1 MVEAIAADDAAAAVM
16 AALLLFGELL
26 ALLVML
32 MLLLLTKGTLTFLTE
47 ESVLVELEE
56 EPLPPLPLNLAVAIL
71 LAGFD
76 LQNIREDRPG
86 SSRMKY
92 LCSNV
97 LSNPDTLRLTL
108 RNPHRFNLRMKLRK
122 MTLRKYLGRMTD
134 ENRATSCMANELPLG
149 SQLMMLA

>member
-1 MVEAIAADDAAAAVM
+1 MVEAVAADDATAVM
-16 AALLLFGELL
+16 AALLLFGDLL

-32 MLLLLTKGTLTFLTE
+32 MLLLLTKGTLTFLSE
-47 ESVLVELEE
+47 EAVLVELDDE
-56 EPLPPLPLNLAVAIL
+56 EPLPPLLLNLAVAIL

-97 LSNPDTLRLTL
+97 LSNPDTLRLML

-134 ENRATSCMANELPLG
+134 ENRATSCMANDLPLG

>member
-1 MVEAIAADDAAAAVM
+1 MEPAAADAAAVM

-26 ALLVML
+26 ALLLML
-32 MLLLLTKGTLTFLTE
+32 MLLPLTKGTLTFLTE
-47 ESVLVELEE
+47 ESVLVELDE
-56 EPLPPLPLNLAVAIL
+56 EPLLPPPLLLLLAVATL

-134 ENRATSCMANELPLG
+134 ENRATSCMANELPVG
-149 SQLMMLA
+149 SQLMMLV

>member
-1 MVEAIAADDAAAAVM
+1 MADAAAVM
-16 AALLLFGELL
+16 AALQLFGELL
-26 ALLVML
+26 ALP
-32 MLLLLTKGTLTFLTE
+32 MLLLLTKGTLTFLAE
-47 ESVLVELEE
+47 VSVLVEHDEAH
-56 EPLPPLPLNLAVAIL
+56 LPPLRLINLAAATL

-108 RNPHRFNLRMKLRK
+108 RNPHRFSLRMKLRN

-149 SQLMMLA
+149 SQLMMLV

>member
-1 MVEAIAADDAAAAVM
+1 MVEAGAADDAAAAVM

>member
-1 MVEAIAADDAAAAVM
+1 MEAGAADDAAAVM

>member
-1 MVEAIAADDAAAAVM
+1 MVEAGAADDAAAVM

-26 ALLVML
+26 ALFVML

-47 ESVLVELEE
+47 ESVLVELDE
-56 EPLPPLPLNLAVAIL
+56 EPLPPLLLNLAVAIL

-134 ENRATSCMANELPLG
+134 ENRATLCMANELPLG
-149 SQLMMLA
+149 SQLMMLV

>member
-1 MVEAIAADDAAAAVM
+1 MVEAGAADDAAAAVM

-149 SQLMMLA
+149 SQLMMLV

>member
-1 MVEAIAADDAAAAVM
+1 MVEAGAADDAAAVM

-26 ALLVML
+26 ALLVTL

-149 SQLMMLA
+149 SQLMMLV

>member
-1 MVEAIAADDAAAAVM
+1 MVEAVAADDATAVM

-47 ESVLVELEE
+47 ESVLVELDE
-56 EPLPPLPLNLAVAIL
+56 EPLPPLLLNLAVAIL

-149 SQLMMLA
+149 SQLMMLV